1 MPRINPLSLHQS
13 ASHRTGDTRWLNSPP
28 PPLPPAPRLC
38 PSAYPRNGE
47 GARLPAPALELQGV
61 PGPAGKTGCCRS
73 LLTLG
78 HLSLLAD
85 VPGVQ
90 GGSLL
95 RLHGR
100 ALVEVLGQVGLVEA
114 GGVDHLPLRDVVLL
128 QVGLDHLGHAPRVL
142 PGGRT
147 VC

>member
-1 MPRINPLSLHQS
+1 MQALTSEDLPL
-13 ASHRTGDTRWLNSPP
+13 
-28 PPLPPAPRLC
+28 
-38 PSAYPRNGE
+38 
-47 GARLPAPALELQGV
+47 
-61 PGPAGKTGCCRS
+61 
-73 LLTLG
+73 
-78 HLSLLAD
+78 LSD

-128 QVGLDHLGHAPRVL
+128 QVGLDHLGHAPGVL
-142 PGGRT
+142 PGERT